1 MVFPVPPALR
11 APYRPPA
18 HGAAAA
24 SLGVEGALCT
34 RVTLWQRQPHLTAAG
49 PAAVAAATGAVA
61 AAEAAA
67 AADHHELRSDE
78 LDVDAVGWSMLT
90 VIK

>member
-1 MVFPVPPALR
+1 MVDPAVFPVPPALR

-34 RVTLWQRQPHLTAAG
+34 RVTLWQQQPTLGQGIEHSTDVESSPPPPRVLCMY
-49 PAAVAAATGAVA
+49 
-61 AAEAAA
+61 
-67 AADHHELRSDE
+67 ELS
-78 LDVDAVGWSMLT
+78 T
-90 VIK
+90 